1 MINFKKDLQTRIPLL
16 PVHGTVLLP
25 RTELPIPIS
34 DPDYLDMI
42 YDCVKGNNIFGV
54 VQPNLNDTGETLKLF
69 QAGCAGAIIDIDEI
83 ENNQLLVTVSGLCRF
98 DIVEEFQNNKN
109 YREARVSFDRYF
121 LDGVEELDFSFDRSR
136 LINALKPYFKALNVE
151 PNWKEI
157 NRTSDEKL
165 IFALTMICPLDALE
179 KQVILET
186 VTPKEQSRLIMTM
199 IEMASFDKHQN
210 SSVAYH

>member
-1 MINFKKDLQTRIPLL
+1 
-16 PVHGTVLLP
+16 
-25 RTELPIPIS
+25 
-34 DPDYLDMI
+34 
-42 YDCVKGNNIFGV
+42 VKGNNIFGV